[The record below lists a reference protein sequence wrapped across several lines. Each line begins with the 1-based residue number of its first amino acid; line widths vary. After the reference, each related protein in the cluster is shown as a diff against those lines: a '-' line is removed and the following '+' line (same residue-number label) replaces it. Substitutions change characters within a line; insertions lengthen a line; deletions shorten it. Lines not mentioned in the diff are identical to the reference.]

1 MMDLVLWRHAEAHDL
16 GEQPDEQADL
26 ARELTPR
33 GFKQATRI
41 AAWLDRQLPEN
52 TKILTSPSVRTD
64 QTARAL
70 QRKYKSRIELLP
82 SAGYAELL
90 TVAQWPTCEATVL
103 LVGHQ
108 PGLGA
113 VVAHVLGIET
123 KHCAVKKGAVWWLR
137 TRERAGQLETVLV
150 TVQTPEYL

>member
-1 MMDLVLWRHAEAHDL
+1 MMDLVLWRHAEAFDL
-16 GEQPDEQADL
+16 PEPRDEQADL

-33 GFKQATRI
+33 GTKQATRM

-52 TKILTSPSVRTD
+52 TRIFTSPAVRAD

-70 QRKYKSRIELLP
+70 QRKYKSRTELLP
-82 SAGYAELL
+82 SAGYADLL
-90 TVAQWPTCEATVL
+90 SVAQWPNCDCTVL

-108 PGLGA
+108 PSLGA
-113 VVAHVLGIET
+113 LIAHVLGFEA
-123 KHCAVKKGAVWWLR
+123 KLCAVKKGAVWWLR
-137 TRERAGQLETVLV
+137 TRERAGQLETVVV